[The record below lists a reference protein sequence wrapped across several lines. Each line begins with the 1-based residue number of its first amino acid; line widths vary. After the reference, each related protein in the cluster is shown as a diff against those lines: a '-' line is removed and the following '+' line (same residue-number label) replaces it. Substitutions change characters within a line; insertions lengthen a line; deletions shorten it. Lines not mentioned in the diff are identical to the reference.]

1 MSTRLLELRTAVS
14 SIGRLDLARPAIAAR
29 LGVTAE
35 QVVFRWAE
43 DVGMMPL
50 TGTSSDVHMQQD
62 LAAAESGLELSDDDR
77 RVIETA
83 GVPQR

>member
-1 MSTRLLELRTAVS
+1 MQTCHLTPNHQV
-14 SIGRLDLARPAIAAR
+14 LDDARIKAIAAR

-50 TGTSSDVHMQQD
+50 TGTSSDVHRQQD
-62 LAAAESGLELSDDDR
+62 LAAAKQGLELTDDDR
-77 RVIETA
+77 RVIEESKW
-83 GVPQR
+83 

>member
-1 MSTRLLELRTAVS
+1 MSRRLLELRTAVS
-14 SIGRLDLARPAIAAR
+14 SIGRLDLARSAIAAR

-50 TGTSSDVHMQQD
+50 TGTNSDVHRQQD